1 MLEILLSQSKPTIT
15 LLKKIKKNSFY
26 PYGVVT
32 FLSQKRI
39 SKKQK
44 EILYQEYIE
53 IRNPNLI
60 FYYNAQKADYL
71 SKKADF
77 SQALHHYFKARNASL
92 LLSENS
98 QQNFLKMN
106 FNVGLIYLKQKKYT
120 QAERVL
126 NNQQTNLQ
134 TNSQEQNYRAAT
146 LYYLSVI
153 YYFQKKADKI
163 LNLTP
168 INNKKSKFYKEQF
181 FFQAWA
187 NDRIGNTK
195 ASIKQIK
202 LAQRYRSSNNQALTI
217 SLLFKQKKYKK
228 IIQLHNSKKNHTYDS
243 DKFYIA
249 ALLKLRK
256 EKKALTYLKK
266 IKKQNNIL
274 YADLYLKVWL
284 ANKLYKKAID
294 FSLQKLQQKNIL
306 EIPFYEALSFA
317 YHQLEKWDA
326 SIKPLEIIIAINFSP
341 ESNKNAA
348 DNIFLN
354 LLYSSE
360 KKHIQH
366 KNNIIANEKRNSLS
380 LWGKVVLL
388 AEEHKRQLQFRQAL
402 KIYQNYLKKN
412 TFQKASIQLLNQ
424 EILYLQSYWNLC
436 VEYGKIPFFQETLAE
451 KMDRRIASN
460 YCSIR
465 QNKKI
470 QFPIPQK
477 LDYRKNSWLF
487 LQALSEKQTTNLI
500 DSKIIGQIK
509 IKKLNLLEQQ
519 EYRLLQTESQ
529 IQSQKFTAALKNLHQ
544 LQNYIYFPA
553 NYRRKLFLQTQIY
566 LHLEKKKLALNS
578 LAKLIYSPLDKKTR
592 MEFILT
598 AIEILIEQGWRE
610 EIQLFFGSIQSK
622 NLTEANQERYNKI
635 QQWII
640 EN

>member
-1 MLEILLSQSKPTIT
+1 M
-15 LLKKIKKNSFY
+15 
-26 PYGVVT
+26 
-32 FLSQKRI
+32 
-39 SKKQK
+39 
-44 EILYQEYIE
+44 
-53 IRNPNLI
+53 
-60 FYYNAQKADYL
+60 
-71 SKKADF
+71 
-77 SQALHHYFKARNASL
+77 
-92 LLSENS
+92 
-98 QQNFLKMN
+98 
-106 FNVGLIYLKQKKYT
+106 
-120 QAERVL
+120 
-126 NNQQTNLQ
+126 
-134 TNSQEQNYRAAT
+134 
-146 LYYLSVI
+146 
-153 YYFQKKADKI
+153 
-163 LNLTP
+163 
-168 INNKKSKFYKEQF
+168 
-181 FFQAWA
+181 
-187 NDRIGNTK
+187 
-195 ASIKQIK
+195 
-202 LAQRYRSSNNQALTI
+202 
-217 SLLFKQKKYKK
+217 
-228 IIQLHNSKKNHTYDS
+228 
-243 DKFYIA
+243 
-249 ALLKLRK
+249 
-256 EKKALTYLKK
+256 
-266 IKKQNNIL
+266 
-274 YADLYLKVWL
+274 YLKVWL